1 MGRLPSNQEYS
12 RSVSVPVGDRS
23 VLRTER
29 GSHLPRMASSP
40 EEKYFWQ

>member
-23 VLRTER
+23 LPRTER

-40 EEKYFWQ
+40 EEG